1 MNESIAETQ
10 RLLQQIHRAARR
22 WNPDRH
28 AASGRQMGTN
38 SGYRFHLG
46 TRTPSRPVEFPHPTT
61 VLVPNEA
68 ESPRAKGTPKATH
81 KPGKGVDRDCV
92 PGPY

>member
-10 RLLQQIHRAARR
+10 RLLQQIIAHLDAGTRTDTRQAAAKWARI
-22 WNPDRH
+22 
-28 AASGRQMGTN
+28 AAIAS
-38 SGYRFHLG
+38 

-61 VLVPNEA
+61 VLVPVKPT
-68 ESPRAKGTPKATH
+68 SPRAKGTPKATH
-81 KPGKGVDRDCV
+81 IPGKGVDRDCV